1 MPLYDYKCA
10 TCGRKKAIFLKLAE
24 LDSIQECPQCS
35 FPMNRLISAPAVL
48 GDYPAYT
55 CPITGKLI
63 EGRRAHLENLKKHD
77 CRVFEPGEVD
87 SFQHRRAQEE
97 AQLDQALEATADEFI
112 YNLPP
117 EKKEQLANEMA
128 AGVTADIVRL

>member
-10 TCGRKKAIFLKLAE
+10 TCGRGKAIFLKLAE
-24 LDSIQECPQCS
+24 LNNVQECPNCS

-48 GDYPAYT
+48 GDYPPYT

-63 EGRRAHLENLKKHD
+63 EGRRAHQENLKRHG
-77 CRVFEPGEVD
+77 CRVFEAGEID
-87 SFQHRRAQEE
+87 SYQHRVVQEDAKLE
-97 AQLDQALEATADEFI
+97 SALEATADEFI

-128 AGVTADIVRL
+128 AGVTAEITRL